1 MSGTHDAG
9 SVMDIQANVSFRSK
23 LWLARMQPDARQH
36 NYIFRPAMKVQGAL
50 NSYGCLSR
58 VDRTSKGYKEGIT
71 LCVHFVAIP
80 LLKCGT
86 HNAPV
91 IGQHIGVTLTQFLQQ

>member
-1 MSGTHDAG
+1 MPGTHDAG
-9 SVMDIQANVSFRSK
+9 SVMDIQANVAFRGE

-50 NSYGCLSR
+50 NSYSCLSR
-58 VDRTSKGYKEGIT
+58 VDGTSKGYEEGIT
-71 LCVHFVAIP
+71 LGIDFGAIP

-91 IGQHIGVTLTQFLQQ
+91 IGQYIGVTLTQVL